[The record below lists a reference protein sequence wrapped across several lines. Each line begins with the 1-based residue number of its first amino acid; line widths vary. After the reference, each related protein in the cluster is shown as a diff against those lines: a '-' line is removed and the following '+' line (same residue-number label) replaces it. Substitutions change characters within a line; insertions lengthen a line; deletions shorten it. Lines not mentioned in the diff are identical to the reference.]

1 MYFYVIVLHWDV
13 IVSVEIYIFK
23 LAYELFITSS
33 NIKARVIVCF
43 EMCTLSRGP
52 WLLILFQLWGQSFVE
67 IWIIWL
73 H

>member
-13 IVSVEIYIFK
+13 IVSQEIYIFK
-23 LAYELFITSS
+23 LAYELFITSN

-43 EMCTLSRGP
+43 EMCRGP
-52 WLLILFQLWGQSFVE
+52 WLLILFQLRGQSFVE